1 MTQKSRLTA
10 VPDTSMLSL
19 FKALVNFLSEEA
31 KLRDWNDVSDR
42 LKAVENALAQRDDQ
56 DRNR

>member
-1 MTQKSRLTA
+1 MTQKSRLAA

-31 KLRDWNDVSDR
+31 KLRNWDDVNER
-42 LKAVENALAQRDDQ
+42 LKAVEKALAQADD
-56 DRNR
+56 RVERR

>member
-19 FKALVNFLSEEA
+19 FKALVNFLAEEA
-31 KLRDWNDVSDR
+31 KLRNWEDVSER
-42 LKAVENALAQRDDQ
+42 LKAVEQAIAQRDD
-56 DRNR
+56 RG

>member
-10 VPDTSMLSL
+10 VPESSMLSL

-31 KLRDWNDVSDR
+31 KLRNWDDVSER
-42 LKAVENALAQRDDQ
+42 LKAVENALAQRG
-56 DRNR
+56 DRVERR